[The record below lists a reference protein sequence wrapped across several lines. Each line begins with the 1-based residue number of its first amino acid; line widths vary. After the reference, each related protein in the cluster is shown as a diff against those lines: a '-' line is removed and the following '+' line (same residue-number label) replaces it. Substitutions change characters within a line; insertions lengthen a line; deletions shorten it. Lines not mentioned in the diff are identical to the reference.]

1 MVNRSLSRWWRA
13 AVVVVIVLL
22 GGSLRAEDVVK
33 LHVLPMVGEKDDLL
47 IQVRLTQSPDNQFM
61 KVVASSS
68 TYYGSSEMVLDG
80 QSTSPVTN
88 VRFRSLPAGW
98 YEIVGAVYD
107 GNYRM
112 RGSARTAV
120 LVFPRGPDN

>member
-1 MVNRSLSRWWRA
+1 MANRSLNRWWRA
-13 AVVVVIVLL
+13 AAVAAIVLL
-22 GGSLRAEDVVK
+22 GGSLRAEDVVR

-47 IQVRLTQSPDNQFM
+47 VQVRLANSADNQFM
-61 KVVASSS
+61 KVVAASE

-98 YEIVGAVYD
+98 YEIVGTVYD

-120 LVFPRGPDN
+120 FVIARVDN